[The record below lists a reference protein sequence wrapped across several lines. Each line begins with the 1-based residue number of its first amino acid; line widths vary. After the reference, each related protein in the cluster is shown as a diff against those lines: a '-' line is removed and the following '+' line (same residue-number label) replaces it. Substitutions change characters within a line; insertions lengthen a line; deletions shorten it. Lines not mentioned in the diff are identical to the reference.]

1 MQNKNIAMLID
12 GDNAQPKYLKN
23 IMEETSKHGR
33 IIIKRIYGDW
43 SSEFMKSWK
52 KKLSTFSI
60 KPIQEFAY
68 TTGKNATDIALV
80 IDAMDILYREKI
92 DVFCI
97 VSSDSDFTGL
107 ANRVR
112 ESGRVVLGIGKN
124 QTPKSF
130 VNACDTFIF
139 TENFKQE
146 ISIEKLE
153 KLLEEKPISIK
164 STEKETSIAIDKK
177 DKKDKVKEKDR
188 EKGKSKKNKK
198 KSKLKKNNKIDANF
212 LRKAFLMAHQENG
225 KVQLSHISHEI
236 RRLDA
241 NFNVKKHGFKNFIS
255 MFKSFEND
263 FETICQNNSTVL
275 IKIKN

>member
-112 ESGRVVLGIGKN
+112 ESGRLVLGIGKN

-130 VNACDTFIF
+130 VNACDFFMF
-139 TENFKQE
+139 TESFSEENIAE
-146 ISIEKLE
+146 ITATLPEVLTEDILE
-153 KLLEEKPISIK
+153 KAKK
-164 STEKETSIAIDKK
+164 SSKK
-177 DKKDKVKEKDR
+177 SSKKEKKKKKK
-188 EKGKSKKNKK
+188 EEKKNK
-198 KSKLKKNNKIDANF
+198 IDVN
-212 LRKAFLMAHQENG
+212 LLQKAVGIVQQRNRNG
-225 KVQLSHISHEI
+225 EVQLGQLSQEI
-236 RRLDA
+236 RRLKP
-241 NFNVKKHGFKNFIS
+241 NFNVKKHGFKNFTS
-255 MFKSFEND
+255 MFKSLEDYFEM
-263 FETICQNNSTVL
+263 IYINNNATVL
-275 IKIKN
+275 IRNKKPS

>member
-92 DVFCI
+92 DVFCL
-97 VSSDSDFTGL
+97 VSSDSDFTGI
-107 ANRVR
+107 ANRIR
-112 ESGRVVLGIGKN
+112 ESGLSVMGIGKE

-130 VNACDTFIF
+130 VNACDIFMF
-139 TENFKQE
+139 TEKFKVKVSE
-146 ISIEKLE
+146 EVSEK
-153 KLLEEKPISIK
+153 KQVKASEEKIIES
-164 STEKETSIAIDKK
+164 
-177 DKKDKVKEKDR
+177 
-188 EKGKSKKNKK
+188 KSKKNKK
-198 KSKLKKNNKIDANF
+198 KSKKKKLKNILKIDISF
-212 LRKAFLMAHQENG
+212 LRRALLAVKQENEE
-225 KVQLSHISHEI
+225 VLLSQLAESIN
-236 RRLDA
+236 RLDA
-241 NFNVKKHGFKNFIS
+241 NFDSKTYGYKNFNK
-255 MFKSFEND
+255 MFSALTSD
-263 FETICQNNSTVL
+263 FEMIYHDDNSTISIRDKKVA
-275 IKIKN
+275 